1 MMLPTVNALRKKTQ
15 SLKFRI
21 KFYLMILLLLVVIFP
36 LALLIYQLDKNHDEF
51 STNLVE
57 TTTHA
62 VYQSIFDALM
72 NNNPEQIQQA
82 LENYRYKTNIEGLR
96 IYRPNGDIIFSS
108 NPSEVGNNFLK
119 MDTAAEHIHSL
130 PGGARESFVRSGNT
144 LSHQHPVYIQKECAP
159 CHTNFGEMI
168 AIMDVQVGLAES
180 ETMYSS
186 TRRLLVASAG
196 LIFIILWVSINILF
210 ETQIENRILN
220 LMNGFQ
226 ALAKGKLETEVDI
239 KGTDELGL
247 LAQEFNRTVAQLRQS
262 KMREEE
268 LIRENLARA
277 DRLITMG
284 EVTAEIAHEVNNPAG
299 IILNRAELIRDEL
312 HQHGNGVS
320 GYVSDMDI
328 IIKQTE
334 RIAQTTHGI
343 LQFAR
348 KLPDQLQ
355 IVDLTEVINVS
366 VDMIKPKIKKSNIQ
380 ISLSG
385 FGSPVL
391 TMGNFNQLQ
400 QVFCNLIT
408 NSLDA
413 VAPEAGRISV
423 SLETVSNPEG
433 VAQHRIV
440 FSDNGSGIPAS
451 VKQDIFSAFFTTKS
465 PGKGTGLGLFIV
477 RNIITRHNGRIYLD
491 EDCEIG
497 TTFIIELEARDE

>member
-196 LIFIILWVSINILF
+196 LIFI
-210 ETQIENRILN
+210 
-220 LMNGFQ
+220 
-226 ALAKGKLETEVDI
+226 
-239 KGTDELGL
+239 
-247 LAQEFNRTVAQLRQS
+247 
-262 KMREEE
+262 
-268 LIRENLARA
+268 
-277 DRLITMG
+277 MG
-284 EVTAEIAHEVNNPAG
+284 EH
-299 IILNRAELIRDEL
+299 
-312 HQHGNGVS
+312 
-320 GYVSDMDI
+320 
-328 IIKQTE
+328 
-334 RIAQTTHGI
+334 
-343 LQFAR
+343 
-348 KLPDQLQ
+348 
-355 IVDLTEVINVS
+355 
-366 VDMIKPKIKKSNIQ
+366 
-380 ISLSG
+380 
-385 FGSPVL
+385 
-391 TMGNFNQLQ
+391 
-400 QVFCNLIT
+400 
-408 NSLDA
+408 
-413 VAPEAGRISV
+413 
-423 SLETVSNPEG
+423 
-433 VAQHRIV
+433 
-440 FSDNGSGIPAS
+440 
-451 VKQDIFSAFFTTKS
+451 
-465 PGKGTGLGLFIV
+465 
-477 RNIITRHNGRIYLD
+477 
-491 EDCEIG
+491 
-497 TTFIIELEARDE
+497 